1 MKIPAIS
8 FLYILTFSLFSLTL
22 VAQNPSDIMGIWLT
36 QEEEAKIE
44 IYQNTDGETYF
55 GKIIWL
61 KEPNGEDGNPK
72 KDENGK
78 LVLNMINLKNFVFDD
93 GEWIDGTIYDPKS
106 GSTYYCTIT
115 LESAD
120 KLKVRGSVD
129 PMGWIGKTN
138 YWTRVK

>member
-1 MKIPAIS
+1 MKIQAVS
-8 FLYILTFSLFSLTL
+8 LLLTLTFSLISLSSG
-22 VAQNPSDIMGIWLT
+22 AQNASDIIGIWLT

-44 IYQNTDGETYF
+44 IYQNSDEETYS

-61 KEPNGEDGNPK
+61 KVPNGEDGNPK
-72 KDENGK
+72 TDENGK
-78 LVLNMINLKNFVFDD
+78 PVLNMVNLKNFVFDD

-106 GSTYYCTIT
+106 GSTYYCAIT
-115 LESAD
+115 LESTD
-120 KLKVRGSVD
+120 ELKVRGSVD